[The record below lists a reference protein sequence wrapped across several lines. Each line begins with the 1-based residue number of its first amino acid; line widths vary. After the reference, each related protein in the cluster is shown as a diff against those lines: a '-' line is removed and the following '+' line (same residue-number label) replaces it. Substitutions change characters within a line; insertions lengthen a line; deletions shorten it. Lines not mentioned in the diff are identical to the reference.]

1 MANNRRKPNTKGKGK
16 FQDKDRFEKDDRST
30 DRNKYG
36 SSKNQKKGNRSSDSP
51 SNYSNDPGWWNRA
64 GNLTQLA
71 TNISTE
77 IPIGI
82 QLDTDMLQHWTPS
95 GVLKLEY
102 APCFGDIDSP
112 THPFNVIAR
121 SLYDFINSR
130 NSRSSQYDPSDLIL
144 YIIAVANAWSLH
156 AWIRRIVGMYNTFSP
171 MNRYWWDSV
180 LATMGVAPISQTDDI
195 DNWVSVANRIALT
208 LNTLAVPRDIKYFDR
223 TQMLT
228 SAVYADSPTSKAS
241 LYYYQPAALF
251 KYGYDEEGKGMLSLS
266 RTPFAENT
274 GTSPD
279 IDRNITPQR
288 IWTYFEDLIANL
300 LNDTDIS
307 YMKADI
313 RKAYD
318 DNVYTIPQIDNTF
331 SLGAVFDGFINLQ
344 TRNATVHSYL
354 KEAMYTSMYKVTQN
368 MGTNSL
374 TSTRVGDMISAHESA
389 KKIPSIAHSY
399 GNGNKN
405 LPHLFDFPV
414 DEVTN
419 DLVTEATKLHAFISP
434 GDKFRATC
442 EVIIWD
448 CFYTFEY
455 NWDTETTTLVKTS
468 DITTLGYDNSAPVPA
483 EQVNKM
489 MHGLELA
496 SKYAASP
503 LQFVVYNDSSYFY
516 PMEGSYIVEDLTNY
530 TTIDAE
536 QLQNIWDAAQM
547 SILAPFD
554 MK

>member
-1 MANNRRKPNTKGKGK
+1 MANNKRKPNTKGKRN
-16 FQDKDRFEKDDRST
+16 FQEKDQRDQDDRSY
-30 DRNKYG
+30 DRNKNY
-36 SSKNQKKGNRSSDSP
+36 SSKGRKKNDHPGGAP
-51 SNYSNDPGWWNRA
+51 VNYSNDPGWWNRA
-64 GNLTQLA
+64 GNLTELS

-82 QLDTDMLQHWTPS
+82 ALETDMLQHWTPS

-102 APCFGDIDSP
+102 YPCFGDIDSP

-195 DNWVSVANRIALT
+195 DNWVSVANKIALT

-251 KYGYDEEGKGMLSLS
+251 KYGYDEEGKGMLSLDP
-266 RTPFAENT
+266 TPFVETN
-274 GTSPD
+274 SSQ
-279 IDRNITPQR
+279 ISRSITPQV
-288 IWTYFEDLIANL
+288 IWTYFEGLIENL
-300 LNDTDIS
+300 LNDTDVS

-318 DNVYTIPQIDNTF
+318 DKVYTIPQIDNKF
-331 SLGAVFDGFINLQ
+331 SLGAVFDGYVNLQ

-354 KEAMYTSMYKVTQN
+354 KSAYFNSGYKVTQN

-374 TSTRVGDMISAHESA
+374 TSTRVLDMINAHEAA
-389 KKIPSIAHSY
+389 KSVPSIAHAY
-399 GNGNKN
+399 GNGNRS

-414 DEVTN
+414 DNVTN
-419 DLVTEATKLHAFISP
+419 DLVTEATKLHAFVANN
-434 GDKFRATC
+434 GRFRATC
-442 EVIIWD
+442 EVIAMD
-448 CFYTFEY
+448 CFYAFEY
-455 NWDTETTTLVKTS
+455 DWDTQTTSLVKTK
-468 DITTLGYDNSAPVPA
+468 DITTLGVENTGAPEISVDSFHH
-483 EQVNKM
+483 M

-503 LQFVVYNDSSYFY
+503 LQFVVYNDTESFY
-516 PMEGSYIVEDLTNY
+516 PIEGAYIIEDLTNY
-530 TTIDAE
+530 TTIDTE
-536 QLQNIWDAAQM
+536 QLQDIWDAAQM

-554 MK
+554 LK